1 MPSWLKV
8 ESGLP
13 DWLRV
18 LPHDAINHQMILTID
33 QSNFA
38 STKDYS
44 LTRRTFEVG
53 IYTLDG
59 AFIPLNVDRDESREV
74 NVSRSSA

>member
-1 MPSWLKV
+1 
-8 ESGLP
+8 
-13 DWLRV
+13 
-18 LPHDAINHQMILTID
+18 MILTID

-59 AFIPLNVDRDESREV
+59 AFIPLNVDRDESHEV